1 MECDALFDVFNRRHH
16 CRLCGRVVCQGCS
29 PNKMSV
35 KPKHIVQEPV
45 KDETFAQ
52 FMARQKFDQERR
64 GFQIVRVCV
73 RCEDLTFD
81 QAQHPLAGLS
91 GTARN
96 HEPIV
101 CLLLPLIGVE
111 GCKAC
116 TSLVIFS
123 RCGAIHASW
132 TFLVHNF

>member
-1 MECDALFDVFNRRHH
+1 
-16 CRLCGRVVCQGCS
+16 
-29 PNKMSV
+29 MSV
-35 KPKHIVQEPV
+35 KPKHIVQEPL

-91 GTARN
+91 GTNSDLEVLDFVPMPPHRG
-96 HEPIV
+96 
-101 CLLLPLIGVE
+101 L
-111 GCKAC
+111 
-116 TSLVIFS
+116 
-123 RCGAIHASW
+123 GAH
-132 TFLVHNF
+132 V